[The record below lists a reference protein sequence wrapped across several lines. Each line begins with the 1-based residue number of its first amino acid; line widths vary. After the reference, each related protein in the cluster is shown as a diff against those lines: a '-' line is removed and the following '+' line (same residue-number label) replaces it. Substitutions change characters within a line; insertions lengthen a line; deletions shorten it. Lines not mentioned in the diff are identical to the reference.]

1 MIKQLSLQRSA
12 SQTEVSL
19 DRIAEIYREL
29 EEKKLPKGYWIVHIE
44 VKDPAG
50 YENYENASSKILSK
64 YGAKF
69 LVRGGE
75 QITKEGAEFMRNVVV
90 EFPSYE
96 IALQAYE
103 SDDYQQALAVL
114 DGGAERAYA
123 VVEGYD

>member
-1 MIKQLSLQRSA
+1 MK
-12 SQTEVSL
+12 
-19 DRIAEIYREL
+19 
-29 EEKKLPKGYWIVHIE
+29 KGYWVVKANVIE
-44 VKDPAG
+44 GDKQGA
-50 YENYENASSKILSK
+50 
-64 YGAKF
+64 YGKLAEVVIAKFNGKF

-90 EFPSYE
+90 EFPSFE

-123 VVEGYD
+123 IVEGYE